1 MSISSHYNDEQQERL
16 NKSIRLVIVLSCLF
30 LVLLARLVYLQVIQ
44 AQLNIRLSQENGMQF
59 HIIKAPRGLIFD
71 RNGKV
76 LTRNRPSYSIYVL
89 PYKLKNRASV
99 INNLCKIRDFE
110 NRPVFDS
117 TELADLVH
125 RAMWRRFD
133 ATRLKEDVSMEIV
146 SIIEEHSMDLP
157 GISVETES
165 RREYVLGP
173 SAFHVLGYMSEIPET
188 QFDSLKKDG
197 YHYGDMI
204 GKAGI
209 EKEYENILR
218 GKDGQEYIEVNA
230 YGKSLGPIST
240 MPRIEPIAGNNIY
253 LAIDIDLQKVACDS
267 FPSSLKGAV
276 VVLDLR
282 SGEVLAMY
290 SCPSVDANIFSQA
303 TSLRAKNWAT
313 VSLDPSQPLNNRATC
328 GTYPP
333 GSTFKLISGVAGLA
347 SGKLTPD
354 SRMPMA
360 CRGAFRF
367 GARTA
372 HCWKLDGHGYLDLIG
387 AEKMSCDIYFYQV
400 GLRLGDE
407 LINQYAAVFNL
418 GQPTGVD
425 LPQERGGWLSGE
437 MEYNKRFKARGWV
450 WTKGLDMDL
459 AIGQAQLM
467 TPIQL
472 ANMVGA
478 LGNGTTLFHPFL
490 LKEVR
495 SGDGA
500 VVEWKT
506 PSAIRSLGFDSSLI
520 VTMHKAMLEVTEAGG
535 TGGRAQVQGIPVG
548 GKTGSAQNP
557 QGQKTHALYAGCAPV
572 DSPTIAIAVVA
583 ENAGH
588 GGTIAAPIAG
598 AVFRY
603 YFGNNPEGKKIAR
616 DYAALAEADKKGPKG
631 KNKGSALQ

>member
-1 MSISSHYNDEQQERL
+1 
-16 NKSIRLVIVLSCLF
+16 
-30 LVLLARLVYLQVIQ
+30 
-44 AQLNIRLSQENGMQF
+44 
-59 HIIKAPRGLIFD
+59 
-71 RNGKV
+71 
-76 LTRNRPSYSIYVL
+76 
-89 PYKLKNRASV
+89 
-99 INNLCKIRDFE
+99 
-110 NRPVFDS
+110 
-117 TELADLVH
+117 
-125 RAMWRRFD
+125 
-133 ATRLKEDVSMEIV
+133 
-146 SIIEEHSMDLP
+146 
-157 GISVETES
+157 
-165 RREYVLGP
+165 
-173 SAFHVLGYMSEIPET
+173 
-188 QFDSLKKDG
+188 
-197 YHYGDMI
+197 
-204 GKAGI
+204 
-209 EKEYENILR
+209 
-218 GKDGQEYIEVNA
+218 
-230 YGKSLGPIST
+230 
-240 MPRIEPIAGNNIY
+240 
-253 LAIDIDLQKVACDS
+253 
-267 FPSSLKGAV
+267 
-276 VVLDLR
+276 
-282 SGEVLAMY
+282 
-290 SCPSVDANIFSQA
+290 
-303 TSLRAKNWAT
+303 
-313 VSLDPSQPLNNRATC
+313 
-328 GTYPP
+328 
-333 GSTFKLISGVAGLA
+333 VAGLA

-437 MEYNKRFKARGWV
+437 KEYNKRFKERGWV

-500 VVEWKT
+500 VVERKT

>member
-1 MSISSHYNDEQQERL
+1 MSISSHYHDEQQERL

-30 LVLLARLVYLQVIQ
+30 LILLMRLMYLQVIQ

-59 HIIKAPRGLIFD
+59 HVIKAPRGLIFD

-76 LTRNRPSYSIYVL
+76 LARNRPSYSIYVL
-89 PYKLKNRASV
+89 PYKLKNRTSV
-99 INNLCKIRDFE
+99 INNLCKIRDIK
-110 NRPVFDS
+110 NQPVFDS
-117 TELADLVH
+117 TELVDLMH

-165 RREYVLGP
+165 RREYTLGP

-209 EKEYENILR
+209 EKEYENNLR

-240 MPRIEPIAGNNIY
+240 MPRIEPVPGDN
-253 LAIDIDLQKVACDS
+253 LTLGIDIDLQKVASDS
-267 FPSSLKGAV
+267 FPNALKGAV
-276 VVLDLR
+276 VALDPR
-282 SGEVLAMY
+282 SGEVLVMF
-290 SCPSVDANIFSQA
+290 SSPSVDANIFSQA

-347 SGKLTPD
+347 SGKLTAD
-354 SRMPMA
+354 SRMPA
-360 CRGAFRF
+360 PCRGAFHF
-367 GARTA
+367 GARIA
-372 HCWKLDGHGYLDLIG
+372 HCWKLDGHGYLDLLS

-425 LPQERGGWLSGE
+425 LPAERGGWLSGE
-437 MEYNKRFKARGWV
+437 KEYNKRFKARGWV

-478 LGNGTTLFHPFL
+478 LGNGTTLFHPYL

-495 SGDGA
+495 NCDGA
-500 VVEWKT
+500 ITMQKN
-506 PSAIRSLGFDSSLI
+506 PASIRALGLDPSLI
-520 VTMHKAMLEVTEAGG
+520 ATMHKAMLEVTAAGG
-535 TGGRAQVQGIPVG
+535 TGGRAQVRGIPVG
-548 GKTGSAQNP
+548 GKTGSSENP

-572 DSPTIAIAVVA
+572 DTPTIAIAVVA

-588 GGTIAAPIAG
+588 GGTIAAPVAG
-598 AVFRY
+598 AVLRY
-603 YFGNNPEGKKIAR
+603 YFANNPEGKEITRKF
-616 DYAALAEADKKGPKG
+616 AALAEADKKR
-631 KNKGSALQ
+631 

>member
-1 MSISSHYNDEQQERL
+1 MSISSHYLDEQQERL
-16 NKSIRLVIVLSCLF
+16 NKSIRLVLLLSCL
-30 LVLLARLVYLQVIQ
+30 LLILLARLVYLQVIQ
-44 AQLNIRLSQENGMQF
+44 AQQNIRLSLENGMQF

-76 LTRNRPSYSIYVL
+76 LARNRPSYSIYVL
-89 PYKLKNRASV
+89 PYKVKNRTSV
-99 INNLCKIRDFE
+99 IHNLCKIRDIK
-110 NRPVFDS
+110 NLPVFDS
-117 TELADLVH
+117 TELVDLMR
-125 RAMWRRFD
+125 RALWRRFD

-165 RREYVLGP
+165 RREFTLGP

-197 YHYGDMI
+197 YHYGDMV

-209 EKEYENILR
+209 EKEYENNLR

-230 YGKSLGPIST
+230 YGKSLGRIST
-240 MPRIEPIAGNNIY
+240 MPRIEPVPGDN
-253 LAIDIDLQKVACDS
+253 LTLSIDVDLQKVASDS
-267 FPSSLKGAV
+267 FPGSFKGAA
-276 VVLDLR
+276 VVLDPR
-282 SGEVLAMY
+282 SGEVLVMF

-303 TSLRAKNWAT
+303 ISLRAKNWAT

-333 GSTFKLISGVAGLA
+333 GSTFKLISDVAGLA
-347 SGKLTPD
+347 SGKVTAD
-354 SRMPMA
+354 SRMPVS
-360 CRGAFRF
+360 CRGSFRF

-387 AEKMSCDIYFYQV
+387 ATKQSCDIYFYQV

-407 LINQYAAVFNL
+407 LINQYAAVFGL
-418 GQPTGVD
+418 GRPTGVD
-425 LPQERGGWLSGE
+425 LPAERGGWLSGE
-437 MEYNKRFKARGWV
+437 KEYNKRFKARGWV

-467 TPIQL
+467 TPLQL

-478 LGNGTTLFHPFL
+478 LGNGTTMYRPYL

-495 SGDGA
+495 TSEG
-500 VVEWKT
+500 VVILRKT
-506 PSAIRSLGFDSSLI
+506 PTVARTLGLDPSII
-520 VTMHKAMLEVTEAGG
+520 VTMHKAMLEVTGIGG
-535 TGGRAQVQGIPVG
+535 TGGRAQVIGIPVG
-548 GKTGSAQNP
+548 GKTGSAENP
-557 QGQKTHALYAGCAPV
+557 QGEKTHALYAGCAPV
-572 DSPTIAIAVVA
+572 DSPTIAVAVVA

-598 AVFRY
+598 AVLRY
-603 YFGNNPEGKKIAR
+603 YFANIPEGKKIAR
-616 DYAALAEADKKGPKG
+616 EFAALSEANKKG
-631 KNKGSALQ
+631 LR

>member
-1 MSISSHYNDEQQERL
+1 MSISSHYHDEQQERL

-30 LVLLARLVYLQVIQ
+30 LILLMRLVYLQVIQ

-59 HIIKAPRGLIFD
+59 HVIKAPRGLIFD

-76 LTRNRPSYSIYVL
+76 LARNRPSYSIYVL

-99 INNLCKIRDFE
+99 INNLCKIRDIR
-110 NRPVFDS
+110 NQPVFDS
-117 TELADLVH
+117 TDLVDLMH

-133 ATRLKEDVSMEIV
+133 PTRLKEDVSMEIV

-165 RREYVLGP
+165 RREYTLGP
-173 SAFHVLGYMSEIPET
+173 SAFHVLGYMSEIPES

-209 EKEYENILR
+209 EKQYEANLR

-240 MPRIEPIAGNNIY
+240 MPRIEPVPGDN
-253 LAIDIDLQKVACDS
+253 LTLGIDIDLQKVACDS
-267 FPSSLKGAV
+267 FPASLKGAV
-276 VVLDLR
+276 VALDPR

-347 SGKLTPD
+347 SGKLTEN
-354 SRMPMA
+354 SRMPA
-360 CRGAFRF
+360 PCRGAFHF

-372 HCWKLDGHGYLDLIG
+372 HCWKLDGHGYLDLLG

-407 LINQYAAVFNL
+407 IINQYAAVFNL
-418 GQPTGVD
+418 GQPTGID
-425 LPQERGGWLSGE
+425 LPAERGGWLSGE
-437 MEYNKRFKARGWV
+437 KEYNKRFKSRGWV

-467 TPIQL
+467 TPLQL
-472 ANMVGA
+472 ANMVGS
-478 LGNGTTLFHPFL
+478 LGNGITLYHPYL

-495 SGDGA
+495 NSEG
-500 VVEWKT
+500 VVTMRKA
-506 PSAIRSLGFDSSLI
+506 PDPIRALGLDPSLI
-520 VTMHKAMLEVTEAGG
+520 VTMHKAMLEVTAAGG

-548 GKTGSAQNP
+548 GKTGSAENP

-588 GGTIAAPIAG
+588 GGTIAAPVAG
-598 AVFRY
+598 AVLRY
-603 YFGNNPEGKKIAR
+603 YFANNPEGIKITR
-616 DYAALAEADKKGPKG
+616 DYAALSEANKKPRDPK
-631 KNKGSALQ
+631 NQATQ